1 MRQIRKTRSDGLR
14 PEYDL
19 RQLPKGAARGEY
31 AKSYHAN
38 SNVVMLD
45 PDLHDVFRD
54 ARAVNDALRLVI
66 ELSKVTGRTRI
77 SKNGKPKAPGSKT
90 SREVLGV
97 RTGIE
102 TRRITKRD

>member
-1 MRQIRKTRSDGLR
+1 MTQIRKTRSDDLR

-19 RQLPKGAARGEY
+19 RELLKGATRGKY

-38 SNVVMLD
+38 SNVVVLD
-45 PDLHDVFRD
+45 PDVHDVFRD

-77 SKNGKPKAPGSKT
+77 SKN
-90 SREVLGV
+90 
-97 RTGIE
+97 
-102 TRRITKRD
+102 